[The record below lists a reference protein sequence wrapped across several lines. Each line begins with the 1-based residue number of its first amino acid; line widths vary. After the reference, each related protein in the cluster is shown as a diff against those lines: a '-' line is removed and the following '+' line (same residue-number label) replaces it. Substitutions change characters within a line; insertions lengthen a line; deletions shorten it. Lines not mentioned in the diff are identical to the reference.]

1 MKDKI
6 ELDKYETGILIN
18 SLNSFR
24 NEQINLNKSSDILEP
39 INNLLLKLMDFY
51 EKKTS
56 YVKYLRK
63 DNYIR

>member
-24 NEQINLNKSSDILEP
+24 NEQINLNKSPDILEP

-51 EKKTS
+51 EKKNS
-56 YVKYLRK
+56 YVKCLRK

>member
-24 NEQINLNKSSDILEP
+24 NEQINLNKSPDILEP

-51 EKKTS
+51 EKKPTM
-56 YVKYLRK
+56 
-63 DNYIR
+63 

>member
-24 NEQINLNKSSDILEP
+24 NEQINLNKSTDILEP

-51 EKKTS
+51 EKKNN
-56 YVKYLRK
+56 YVKCLRK

>member
-6 ELDKYETGILIN
+6 EFDKYETGILIN

-24 NEQINLNKSSDILEP
+24 NEQINLNKSPDILEP

-56 YVKYLRK
+56 YVKCLRK